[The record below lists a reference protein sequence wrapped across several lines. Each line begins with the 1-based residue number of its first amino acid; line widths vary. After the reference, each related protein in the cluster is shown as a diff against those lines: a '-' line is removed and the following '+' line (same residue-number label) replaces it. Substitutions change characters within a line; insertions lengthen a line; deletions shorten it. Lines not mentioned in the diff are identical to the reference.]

1 MIESGAGTGAAL
13 EGEERKA
20 TGLVKTSV
28 APRRIIERCGSFFIG
43 VVLHLHSSPDF
54 LQEN

>member
-13 EGEERKA
+13 EGEEWKA
-20 TGLVKTSV
+20 TGLVKTSA

-43 VVLHLHSSPDF
+43 LILHLYSPPTF